1 MDKFTGKTSFE
12 QWFSQISS
20 DFLEEQIENY
30 QLDHYVKKLYTKRF
44 LKLLFYAQINE
55 TESLRALSDHLFS
68 ENLQKETD
76 LGSISFSQ
84 LGRRLNKIPTE
95 FFRSLFLKLVGDI
108 QEKSDFN
115 HQRKVT
121 MPLKIIDSSTLP
133 LNLQRYPWAEFRQ
146 TKAGA
151 KLHLRLVF
159 AEKGCSYPDQVTLT
173 NAKTHDRSQ
182 LEVFV
187 DDKSCMYVFDR
198 GYLDYKK
205 FDQMAD
211 EGYYFLTRLRKN
223 AVIRSLKTIKLPENS
238 DVISDEMIVIGST
251 QSRCEN
257 TFRLIKIYDNKGDVL
272 NLITNRFDLSAKDIA
287 DMYKSRWAIE
297 LFFKWIKQ
305 HLNIK
310 TFYGRSEQAV
320 HNQIYAALITYCLH
334 VLIHLETNSEKTYL
348 RITRLLKASLWDSPH
363 VWISAIQGK
372 SVP

>member
-1 MDKFTGKTSFE
+1 MDKFTGKTSLE

-30 QLDHYVKKLYTKRF
+30 QLDHYVKKLYTKSF

-68 ENLQKETD
+68 ENLQKETA

-95 FFRSLFLKLVGDI
+95 FFRSLFLKLVADI

-146 TKAGA
+146 TKVGA

-211 EGYYFLTRLRKN
+211 EG
-223 AVIRSLKTIKLPENS
+223 
-238 DVISDEMIVIGST
+238 
-251 QSRCEN
+251 
-257 TFRLIKIYDNKGDVL
+257 
-272 NLITNRFDLSAKDIA
+272 
-287 DMYKSRWAIE
+287 
-297 LFFKWIKQ
+297 
-305 HLNIK
+305 
-310 TFYGRSEQAV
+310 
-320 HNQIYAALITYCLH
+320 
-334 VLIHLETNSEKTYL
+334 
-348 RITRLLKASLWDSPH
+348 
-363 VWISAIQGK
+363 
-372 SVP
+372 